1 MGTRRG
7 SQRKDDSNA
16 FEAANPFLTR
26 VKTTL
31 EVERIEEEPPE
42 QGNQIIQL
50 LDEED
55 DLSFL
60 VPKVTQNGELDEFDI
75 DLFVVEG
82 PEFSVAGAIETT
94 VGALFSTDGFAEGPE
109 LFGETVMILSDDGF
123 GVAADEE
130 DDNNIFTLNDD
141 EKLVFVLGDG
151 EEDGGEGLFFAPLFG
166 GVEVEVG
173 YMVVDGSGQIEI
185 DLFTEERE
193 EGPGD
198 AEAMTGFLTAGAT
211 GSFDASVE
219 DLFGLAAIGVTG
231 SLQVV
236 VTDITVTTNFV
247 GSVFDFD
254 GLFDTGA

>member
-1 MGTRRG
+1 M
-7 SQRKDDSNA
+7 
-16 FEAANPFLTR
+16 
-26 VKTTL
+26 V
-31 EVERIEEEPPE
+31 
-42 QGNQIIQL
+42 
-50 LDEED
+50 

-60 VPKVTQNGELDEFDI
+60 VPKITQNGELDEFDI

-94 VGALFSTDGFAEGPE
+94 VGALFSTNGFAEGPE

-130 DDNNIFTLNDD
+130 D
-141 EKLVFVLGDG
+141 
-151 EEDGGEGLFFAPLFG
+151 GGVGLFFAPLFG

-173 YMVVDGSGQIEI
+173 YMVVDGSDQIEI

-219 DLFGLAAIGVTG
+219 DLFGLAAIGVSG

-236 VTDITVTTNFV
+236 ITDITVTTNFV